1 MDLVVKIDN
10 FEGPL
15 DLLLHLIEKKKMKI
29 SEIKICQLIDDYVE
43 YLEKAKEDNLEIKVE
58 FLLIASELLE
68 IKALSLLNLH
78 REEEK
83 EKELKRKLEEYK
95 IFKEISIKIGEME
108 NEYNIS
114 YSRGEGLKINKKTSL
129 EIDVKDLKKEDI
141 FNIYSKFLNKLPEQI
156 IEITYENKYSLEI
169 EMEKLIGNLDKPK
182 SLEEIFQGAESR
194 THLVYIFLGI
204 LDLYKEGRINIDE
217 KYILTLK

>member
-194 THLVYIFLGI
+194 THLVYMFLGI

>member
-156 IEITYENKYSLEI
+156 IEITYENKYSLEV

-194 THLVYIFLGI
+194 THLVYMFLGI

>member
-169 EMEKLIGNLDKPK
+169 EMEKLIENLDKPK

-194 THLVYIFLGI
+194 THLVYMFLGI